1 MVFITFQKAGREM
14 STLKQLRDDIVSQ
27 KANSVDAVKTVFE
40 RIDTIEPKIGA
51 YLSLYK
57 EQALKQAEAVDGK
70 IAAGE
75 SVGALAG
82 VPIAI
87 KDNMCTTFGA
97 TTCASKILENFHAP
111 YNAHVVEK
119 LLAADAVIIGK
130 CNLDE
135 FAMGSSTENSGLK
148 QTKNPWNT
156 TCVPGGSSGGSAAA
170 VAAGLCTAALGSDTG
185 GSIRQPASFCGVV
198 GLKPTYGRVSRYGLV
213 AYGSSLDQIGPLT
226 QDVTD
231 AALMLNVIAGHDQRD
246 STSIPE
252 TQAPV
257 KDCLAELETPIDG
270 LKIATVPH
278 LNAGADESVQK
289 AIAAAL
295 EVYKS
300 QGAEIIEI
308 EMPHFDYAIS
318 AYYVIATAEASS
330 NLARFD
336 GVHYGYRSSQ
346 ANDYVEVYSKS
357 RDEAFGQEVKR
368 RIMLGT
374 YALSSG
380 YYDAYY
386 LKALKVRNLIRQ
398 DFTKA
403 FEQAD
408 CLMLPVSPTTAFKI
422 GEKTDDPLQM
432 YLADVYTI
440 AVNLAGVPGISIPC
454 GFDEKKLPVGLQIIS
469 TPFSEDKLLRIARM
483 HEKQTD
489 WHTKKPNV

>member
-1 MVFITFQKAGREM
+1 M
-14 STLKQLRDDIVSQ
+14 STAIQLRDKIASG
-27 KANSVDAVKTVFE
+27 AINSVDAVEAVLN
-40 RIDTIEPKIGA
+40 RIKAVEPQVGA
-51 YLSLYK
+51 YLSLFK
-57 EQALKQAEAVDGK
+57 EQAMMQAEAVDAK

-75 SVGALAG
+75 TVGVLAG
-82 VPIAI
+82 LPIAI
-87 KDNMCTTFGA
+87 KDNMCTDFGT

-111 YNAHVVEK
+111 YNAAVVEK
-119 LLAADAVIIGK
+119 LLAADAVIVGK

-148 QTKNPWNT
+148 QTKNPWDT
-156 TCVPGGSSGGSAAA
+156 TRVPGGSSGGSAAA
-170 VAAGLCTAALGSDTG
+170 VAAGMCTASLGSDTG

-213 AYGSSLDQIGPLT
+213 AYGSSLDQIGPFGQT
-226 QDVTD
+226 VTD
-231 AALMLNVIAGHDQRD
+231 AALMLNVIAGHDERD
-246 STSIPE
+246 STSISE
-252 TQAPV
+252 TNTPV
-257 KDCLAELETPIDG
+257 KDYIADIDTPVEN

-278 LNAGADESVQK
+278 LNAGADASVQK
-289 AIAAAL
+289 AVAAAL

-330 NLARFD
+330 NLARYD
-336 GVHYGYRSSQ
+336 GVHYGYRSPD
-346 ANDYVEVYSKS
+346 AKDYVEVYSKS

-398 DFTKA
+398 DFTRA
-403 FEQAD
+403 FQQAD
-408 CLMLPVSPTTAFKI
+408 CVMLPVSPTTAFKI
-422 GEKTDDPLQM
+422 GEKVDDPLQM

-454 GFDEKKLPVGLQIIS
+454 GYDENNLPVGLQIIS
-469 TPFSEDKLLRIARM
+469 EAFSEDKLLRIARM
-483 HEKQTD
+483 YEKQTD
-489 WHTKKPNV
+489 WHTKKPPL